1 MVILLLF
8 IKKYNKLKHPYIKI
22 SIMILVV
29 LAFLSIFAP
38 FLTDYDPVTNN
49 ARNRLKSPS
58 TKHLLG
64 TDQFGRD
71 IFTRILYGLKMSMEV
86 GLAVVFLTV
95 IFGGFVGVLA
105 GYYPKL
111 DKLIMRVLD
120 AIMAFPGIIIAISLA
135 AIWGAGKL
143 NIILALSFAYF
154 PKMARIVRSSVIS
167 IKDLEYVQSA
177 RAAGANDLRI
187 IFKYILKNSASPIMV
202 QATFNFALAI
212 LDEAALSFLGVG
224 IMPPTP
230 SLGAMVTDART
241 YMVVAP
247 WMILA
252 PGLMIILAVLSLNLL
267 GDGLRDLLDPHLK
280 GTFKK

>member
-1 MVILLLF
+1 LLF
-8 IKKYNKLKHPYIKI
+8 LKKYKKYQHPYITT
-22 SIMILVV
+22 SIIILFI
-29 LAFLSIFAP
+29 LIFLSLFAP
-38 FLTDYDPVTNN
+38 VLTDYNPVRND
-49 ARNRLKSPS
+49 ARNRLQPPS
-58 TKHLLG
+58 REHLLG

-71 IFTRILYGLKMSMEV
+71 IFTRILYGLRTSIEI
-86 GLAVVFLTV
+86 GISVVILTI
-95 IFGGFVGVLA
+95 IFGGIIGIAA
-105 GYYPKL
+105 GYYPYL
-111 DKLIMRVLD
+111 DKIIMRVLD
-120 AIMAFPGIIIAISLA
+120 AMMAFPGIIIAISLA

-154 PKMARIVRSSVIS
+154 PKMARIVRSAVIS
-167 IKDLEYVQSA
+167 IKDLEYVESA
-177 RAAGANDLRI
+177 RAAGANDFRI

-224 IMPPTP
+224 IMPPAP

-252 PGLMIILAVLSLNLL
+252 PGIMIILSVLSLNLL

-280 GTFKK
+280 NTLKK

>member
-1 MVILLLF
+1 LLF
-8 IKKYNKLKHPYIKI
+8 LKKYKKYEHSYITTSIIILIILI
-22 SIMILVV
+22 S
-29 LAFLSIFAP
+29 LSLFAP
-38 FLTDYDPVTNN
+38 LLTDYNPVRNN
-49 ARNRLKSPS
+49 ARNRLQPPS
-58 TKHLLG
+58 KEHLLG
-64 TDQFGRD
+64 TDQYGRD
-71 IFTRILYGLKMSMEV
+71 IFTRILYGLRTSIEV
-86 GLAVVFLTV
+86 GISVVILTV
-95 IFGGFVGVLA
+95 IFGGIVGIVA
-105 GYYPKL
+105 GYYPQI
-111 DKLIMRVLD
+111 DKIIMRVLD
-120 AIMAFPGIIIAISLA
+120 AMMAFPGIIIAISLA

-154 PKMARIVRSSVIS
+154 PKMARIIRSAVIS
-167 IKDLEYVQSA
+167 IKDLDYVDSA

-224 IMPPTP
+224 IMPPAP

-252 PGLMIILAVLSLNLL
+252 PGMMIILSVLSLNLL
-267 GDGLRDLLDPHLK
+267 GDGMRDLLDPHLK
-280 GTFKK
+280 NTLKK

>member
-1 MVILLLF
+1 MLF
-8 IKKYNKLKHPYIKI
+8 LKKYKKYEHSYITTSIIILIILI
-22 SIMILVV
+22 S
-29 LAFLSIFAP
+29 LSLFAP
-38 FLTDYDPVTNN
+38 LLTDYNPVRNN
-49 ARNRLKSPS
+49 ARNRLQPPS
-58 TKHLLG
+58 KEHLLG
-64 TDQFGRD
+64 TDQYGRD
-71 IFTRILYGLKMSMEV
+71 IFTRILYGLRTSIEV
-86 GLAVVFLTV
+86 GISVVILTV
-95 IFGGFVGVLA
+95 IFGGVVGIVA
-105 GYYPKL
+105 GYYPQI
-111 DKLIMRVLD
+111 DKIIMRVLD
-120 AIMAFPGIIIAISLA
+120 AMMAFPGIIIAISLA

-154 PKMARIVRSSVIS
+154 PKMARIIRSAVIS
-167 IKDLEYVQSA
+167 IKDLDYVDSA

-224 IMPPTP
+224 IMPPAP

-252 PGLMIILAVLSLNLL
+252 PGMMIILSVLSLNLL
-267 GDGLRDLLDPHLK
+267 GDGMRDLLDPHLK
-280 GTFKK
+280 NTLKK

>member
-1 MVILLLF
+1 LLF
-8 IKKYNKLKHPYIKI
+8 LKKYKKYQHPYITT
-22 SIMILVV
+22 SIIILFI
-29 LAFLSIFAP
+29 LIFLSLFAP
-38 FLTDYDPVTNN
+38 VLTDYNPLRND
-49 ARNRLKSPS
+49 ARNRLQPPS
-58 TKHLLG
+58 REHLLG

-71 IFTRILYGLKMSMEV
+71 IFTRILYGLRTSIEI
-86 GLAVVFLTV
+86 GISVVILTI
-95 IFGGFVGVLA
+95 IFGGIIGIAA
-105 GYYPKL
+105 GYYPYL
-111 DKLIMRVLD
+111 DKIIMRVLD
-120 AIMAFPGIIIAISLA
+120 AMMAFPGIIIAISLA

-154 PKMARIVRSSVIS
+154 PKMARNVRSAVIS
-167 IKDLEYVQSA
+167 IKDLEYVESA
-177 RAAGANDLRI
+177 RAAGANDFRI

-224 IMPPTP
+224 IMPPEP

-252 PGLMIILAVLSLNLL
+252 PGIMIILSVLSLNLL

-280 GTFKK
+280 NTLKK

>member
-1 MVILLLF
+1 MLF
-8 IKKYNKLKHPYIKI
+8 LKKYKKYKHPYITT
-22 SIMILVV
+22 SIIILIF
-29 LAFLSIFAP
+29 LIFLSVFAP
-38 FLTDYDPVTNN
+38 FLTDYNPVRNN
-49 ARNRLKSPS
+49 ARKRLQAPS
-58 TKHLLG
+58 KAHFLG
-64 TDQFGRD
+64 TDQYGRD
-71 IFTRILYGLKMSMEV
+71 VFTRIIYGIRISMAI
-86 GLAVVFLTV
+86 GLAVVSLTV
-95 IFGGFVGVLA
+95 IFGGLIGIIA
-105 GYYPKL
+105 GYYPQL
-111 DKLIMRVLD
+111 DKVIMRVLD
-120 AIMAFPGIIIAISLA
+120 AMMAFPGIIIAISLA

-167 IKDLEYVQSA
+167 IKDLDYVESA
-177 RAAGANDLRI
+177 KAAGAKDLRI

-224 IMPPTP
+224 IMPPEP

-247 WMILA
+247 WMIFA
-252 PGLMIILAVLSLNLL
+252 PGIMIVLAVLSLNLL

-280 GTFKK
+280 NIIKK

>member
-1 MVILLLF
+1 MLF
-8 IKKYNKLKHPYIKI
+8 LKKYKKYNHPYITTAI
-22 SIMILVV
+22 IILIF

-38 FLTDYDPVTNN
+38 VLTDYNPVRNN
-49 ARNRLKSPS
+49 ARNRLQPPS
-58 TKHLLG
+58 GEHLLG

-71 IFTRILYGLKMSMEV
+71 IFTRILYGIRTSMQV
-86 GLAVVFLTV
+86 GLAVVVLTV
-95 IFGGFVGVLA
+95 IFGGLFGVAA
-105 GYYPKL
+105 GFYPGI
-111 DKLIMRVLD
+111 DKIIMRILD
-120 AIMAFPGIIIAISLA
+120 AMMAFPGIIIAISLA

-154 PKMARIVRSSVIS
+154 PKMARIVRSAVIS
-167 IKDLEYVQSA
+167 IKDLEYVESA

-224 IMPPTP
+224 IMPPAP

-247 WMILA
+247 WMIFA
-252 PGLMIILAVLSLNLL
+252 PGIMIVLAVLSLNLL

-280 GTFKK
+280 NTLKK

>member
-1 MVILLLF
+1 LLF
-8 IKKYNKLKHPYIKI
+8 LKKYKKYEHSYITT
-22 SIMILVV
+22 SIIILII
-29 LAFLSIFAP
+29 LIFLSLFAP
-38 FLTDYDPVTNN
+38 LLTDYNPVRNN
-49 ARNRLKSPS
+49 ARNRLQPPS
-58 TKHLLG
+58 KEHLLG
-64 TDQFGRD
+64 TDQYGRD
-71 IFTRILYGLKMSMEV
+71 IFTRILYGLRTSIEV
-86 GLAVVFLTV
+86 GISVVILTV
-95 IFGGFVGVLA
+95 IFGGIVGIVA
-105 GYYPKL
+105 GYYPQI
-111 DKLIMRVLD
+111 DKIIMRVLD
-120 AIMAFPGIIIAISLA
+120 AMMAFPGIIIAISLA

-154 PKMARIVRSSVIS
+154 PKMARIIRSAVIS
-167 IKDLEYVQSA
+167 IKDLDYVDSA

-224 IMPPTP
+224 IMPPAP

-252 PGLMIILAVLSLNLL
+252 PGMMIILSVLSLNLL
-267 GDGLRDLLDPHLK
+267 GDGMRDLLDPHLK
-280 GTFKK
+280 NTLKK

>member
-1 MVILLLF
+1 MLF
-8 IKKYNKLKHPYIKI
+8 LKKYNKYKHPYITT
-22 SIMILVV
+22 SIIILII
-29 LAFLSIFAP
+29 LLFLSLFAP
-38 FLTDYDPVTNN
+38 LLTDYNPVRNN
-49 ARNRLKSPS
+49 PRNRLLPPS
-58 TKHLLG
+58 RENLLG

-71 IFTRILYGLKMSMEV
+71 IFTRILFGLRTSMQI
-86 GLAVVFLTV
+86 GISVVVLT
-95 IFGGFVGVLA
+95 IFFGGIIGVAA
-105 GYYPKL
+105 GYYPQL
-111 DKLIMRVLD
+111 DKVIMRVLD
-120 AIMAFPGIIIAISLA
+120 AMMAFPGIIIAISLA

-154 PKMARIVRSSVIS
+154 PKMARIVRSAVIS
-167 IKDLEYVQSA
+167 IKDLEYVESA
-177 RAAGANDLRI
+177 KAAGANDLRI

-224 IMPPTP
+224 IMPPAP

-252 PGLMIILAVLSLNLL
+252 PGSMIIFSVLALNLL

-280 GTFKK
+280 NTLKK

>member
-1 MVILLLF
+1 MLF
-8 IKKYNKLKHPYIKI
+8 LKKYKKYKHPYVTT
-22 SIMILVV
+22 SIIILSF
-29 LAFLSIFAP
+29 LAFLSLFAP
-38 FLTDYDPVTNN
+38 VLTDYNPVRND
-49 ARNRLKSPS
+49 ARNRLQPPS
-58 TKHLLG
+58 RQHILG

-71 IFTRILYGLKMSMEV
+71 IFTRILYGLRTSMQV
-86 GLAVVFLTV
+86 GLAVVILTV
-95 IFGGFVGVLA
+95 FFGGIVGITA
-105 GYYPKL
+105 GYYPRI
-111 DKLIMRVLD
+111 DKVVMRILD
-120 AIMAFPGIIIAISLA
+120 AMMAFPGIIIAISLA
-135 AIWGAGKL
+135 AVWGAGKL

-154 PKMARIVRSSVIS
+154 PKMARIVRSAVIS
-167 IKDLEYVQSA
+167 IKDLDYVDSA
-177 RAAGANDLRI
+177 RAAGADDLRI

-224 IMPPTP
+224 IMPPAP

-252 PGLMIILAVLSLNLL
+252 PGIMIVLAVLSLNLL

-280 GTFKK
+280 NTLKK

>member
-1 MVILLLF
+1 MLF
-8 IKKYNKLKHPYIKI
+8 LKKYKKYEHSYITTSIIILIILI
-22 SIMILVV
+22 S
-29 LAFLSIFAP
+29 LSLFAP
-38 FLTDYDPVTNN
+38 LLTDYNPVRNN
-49 ARNRLKSPS
+49 ARNRLQPPS
-58 TKHLLG
+58 KEHLLG
-64 TDQFGRD
+64 TDQYGRD
-71 IFTRILYGLKMSMEV
+71 IFTRILYGLRTSIEV
-86 GLAVVFLTV
+86 GISVVILTV
-95 IFGGFVGVLA
+95 IFGGIVGIVA
-105 GYYPKL
+105 GYYPQI
-111 DKLIMRVLD
+111 DKIIMRVLD
-120 AIMAFPGIIIAISLA
+120 AMMAFPGIIIAISLA

-154 PKMARIVRSSVIS
+154 PKMARIIRSAVIS
-167 IKDLEYVQSA
+167 IKDLDYVDSA

-224 IMPPTP
+224 IMPPAP

-252 PGLMIILAVLSLNLL
+252 PGMMIILSVLSLNLL
-267 GDGLRDLLDPHLK
+267 GDGMRDLLDPHLK
-280 GTFKK
+280 NTLKK

>member
-1 MVILLLF
+1 MLLF
-8 IKKYNKLKHPYIKI
+8 IKKYNRLKHPYIKI
-22 SIMILVV
+22 SLVILAV
-29 LAFLSIFAP
+29 LAFLSVFAP
-38 FLTDYDPVTNN
+38 LLTDYDPVSNKP
-49 ARNRLKSPS
+49 RDRLQPPS
-58 TKHLLG
+58 AKHLLG

-71 IFTRILYGLKMSMEV
+71 ILTRILYGIRSSMEV
-86 GLAVVFLTV
+86 GLAVVFFTV
-95 IFGGFVGVLA
+95 IFGGFFGIMA
-105 GYYPKL
+105 GYYEAV
-111 DKLIMRVLD
+111 DKIIMRILD
-120 AIMAFPGIIIAISLA
+120 ALMAFPGIIIAISLA

-143 NIILALSFAYF
+143 NIIIALSFAYF

-167 IKDLEYVQSA
+167 IKDLDYVQSA
-177 RAAGANDLRI
+177 RAVGAKDLRI

-224 IMPPTP
+224 IMPPAP
-230 SLGAMVTDART
+230 SLGAMITDART

-252 PGLMIILAVLSLNLL
+252 PGIVIILAVLSLNLL

-280 GTFKK
+280 GSFKK

>member
-1 MVILLLF
+1 MLF
-8 IKKYNKLKHPYIKI
+8 LKKYKKYKHPYITT
-22 SIMILVV
+22 SIIIL
-29 LAFLSIFAP
+29 LFLIFLSVFAP
-38 FLTDYDPVTNN
+38 VLTEYNPVRNN
-49 ARNRLKSPS
+49 ARNRLESPS
-58 TKHLLG
+58 QEHLLG
-64 TDQFGRD
+64 TDQYGRD
-71 IFTRILYGLKMSMEV
+71 IFTRIIYGIRISMQI
-86 GLAVVFLTV
+86 GLAVVILTV
-95 IFGGFVGVLA
+95 IFGGIIGVIA

-111 DKLIMRVLD
+111 DKFIMRILD
-120 AIMAFPGIIIAISLA
+120 AMMAFPGIIIAISLA

-167 IKDLEYVQSA
+167 IKDLEYVESA
-177 RAAGANDLRI
+177 RAAGAKDLRI

-224 IMPPTP
+224 IMPPEP

-247 WMILA
+247 WMIFA
-252 PGLMIILAVLSLNLL
+252 PGIMIVLAVLSLNLL

-280 GTFKK
+280 NTIKR

>member
-1 MVILLLF
+1 MLF
-8 IKKYNKLKHPYIKI
+8 LKKYKKYEHPYITT
-22 SIMILVV
+22 SIIILIV
-29 LAFLSIFAP
+29 LAFLSLFAP
-38 FLTDYDPVTNN
+38 FLTDFNPVRNN
-49 ARNRLKSPS
+49 PRNRLKAPS
-58 TKHLLG
+58 REHLLG

-71 IFTRILYGLKMSMEV
+71 IFTRILYGIRTSMQV
-86 GLAVVFLTV
+86 GFSVVILTVVF
-95 IFGGFVGVLA
+95 GGVVGIAA
-105 GYYPKL
+105 GYYPQL
-111 DKLIMRVLD
+111 DKIIMRILD
-120 AIMAFPGIIIAISLA
+120 AMMAFPGIIIAISLA

-167 IKDLEYVQSA
+167 IKDLEYVESA
-177 RAAGANDLRI
+177 RAAGAKDFRI

-224 IMPPTP
+224 IMPPAP

-247 WMILA
+247 WMIFS
-252 PGLMIILAVLSLNLL
+252 PGIMIVLAVLSLNLL

-280 GTFKK
+280 NTLRK

>member
-1 MVILLLF
+1 MLF
-8 IKKYNKLKHPYIKI
+8 LKKYQKYQHPYITT
-22 SIMILVV
+22 SIIILFILV
-29 LAFLSIFAP
+29 FLSLFAP
-38 FLTDYDPVTNN
+38 VLTDYNPVRND
-49 ARNRLKSPS
+49 ARNRLQPPS
-58 TKHLLG
+58 REHLLG

-71 IFTRILYGLKMSMEV
+71 IFTRILYGLRASIEI
-86 GLAVVFLTV
+86 GISVVILTI
-95 IFGGFVGVLA
+95 IFGGIIGIAA
-105 GYYPKL
+105 GYYPYL
-111 DKLIMRVLD
+111 DKIIMRVLD
-120 AIMAFPGIIIAISLA
+120 AMMAFPGIIIAISLA

-143 NIILALSFAYF
+143 NIIFALSFAYF
-154 PKMARIVRSSVIS
+154 PKMARIVRSAVIS
-167 IKDLEYVQSA
+167 IKDLEYVESA
-177 RAAGANDLRI
+177 RAAGATDFRI

-224 IMPPTP
+224 IMPPEP

-252 PGLMIILAVLSLNLL
+252 PGIMIILSVLSLNLL

-280 GTFKK
+280 NTLKK

>member
-1 MVILLLF
+1 MLF
-8 IKKYNKLKHPYIKI
+8 LKKYKKYEHSYITT
-22 SIMILVV
+22 SIIILII
-29 LAFLSIFAP
+29 LIFLSLFAP
-38 FLTDYDPVTNN
+38 LLTDYNPVRNN
-49 ARNRLKSPS
+49 ARNRLQPPS
-58 TKHLLG
+58 KEHLLG
-64 TDQFGRD
+64 TDQYGRD
-71 IFTRILYGLKMSMEV
+71 IFTRILYGLRTSIEV
-86 GLAVVFLTV
+86 GISVVILTV
-95 IFGGFVGVLA
+95 IFGGIVGIVA
-105 GYYPKL
+105 GYYPQI
-111 DKLIMRVLD
+111 DKIIMRVLD
-120 AIMAFPGIIIAISLA
+120 AMMAFPGIIIAISLA

-154 PKMARIVRSSVIS
+154 PKMARIIRSAVIS
-167 IKDLEYVQSA
+167 IKDLDYVDSA

-224 IMPPTP
+224 IMPPAP

-252 PGLMIILAVLSLNLL
+252 PGMMIILSVLSLNLL
-267 GDGLRDLLDPHLK
+267 GDGMRDLLDPHLK
-280 GTFKK
+280 NTLKK

>member
-1 MVILLLF
+1 LLF
-8 IKKYNKLKHPYIKI
+8 LKKYKKYQHPYITT
-22 SIMILVV
+22 SIIILFI
-29 LAFLSIFAP
+29 LIFLSLFAP
-38 FLTDYDPVTNN
+38 VLTDYSPVRNN
-49 ARNRLKSPS
+49 ARNRLQPPS
-58 TKHLLG
+58 REHLLG

-71 IFTRILYGLKMSMEV
+71 IFTRILYGLRTSIEI
-86 GLAVVFLTV
+86 GISVVILTI
-95 IFGGFVGVLA
+95 IFGGIIGIAA
-105 GYYPKL
+105 GYYPYL
-111 DKLIMRVLD
+111 DKIIMRVLD
-120 AIMAFPGIIIAISLA
+120 AMMAFPGIIIAISLA

-143 NIILALSFAYF
+143 NIIFALSFAYF
-154 PKMARIVRSSVIS
+154 PKMARIVRSAVIS
-167 IKDLEYVQSA
+167 IKDLEYVESA
-177 RAAGANDLRI
+177 RAAGATDFRI

-224 IMPPTP
+224 IMPPAP

-252 PGLMIILAVLSLNLL
+252 PGIMIILSVLSLNLL

-280 GTFKK
+280 NTLRK

>member
-1 MVILLLF
+1 LLF
-8 IKKYNKLKHPYIKI
+8 LKKYKKYEHSYITT
-22 SIMILVV
+22 SIIILII
-29 LAFLSIFAP
+29 LIFLSLFAP
-38 FLTDYDPVTNN
+38 LLTDYNPVRNN
-49 ARNRLKSPS
+49 ARNRLQPPS
-58 TKHLLG
+58 KEHLLG
-64 TDQFGRD
+64 TDQYGRD
-71 IFTRILYGLKMSMEV
+71 IFTRILYGLRTSIEV
-86 GLAVVFLTV
+86 GISVVILTV
-95 IFGGFVGVLA
+95 IFGGVVGIVA
-105 GYYPKL
+105 GYYPQI
-111 DKLIMRVLD
+111 DKIIMRVLD
-120 AIMAFPGIIIAISLA
+120 AMMAFPGIIIAISLA

-154 PKMARIVRSSVIS
+154 PKMARIIRSAVIS
-167 IKDLEYVQSA
+167 IKDLDYVDSA

-224 IMPPTP
+224 IMPPAP

-252 PGLMIILAVLSLNLL
+252 PGMMIILSVLSLNLL
-267 GDGLRDLLDPHLK
+267 GDGMRDLLDPHLK
-280 GTFKK
+280 NTLKK

>member
-1 MVILLLF
+1 MLF
-8 IKKYNKLKHPYIKI
+8 LKKYKKYEHSYITT
-22 SIMILVV
+22 SIIILII
-29 LAFLSIFAP
+29 LIFLSLFAP
-38 FLTDYDPVTNN
+38 LLTDYNPVRNN
-49 ARNRLKSPS
+49 ARNRLQPPS
-58 TKHLLG
+58 KEHLLG
-64 TDQFGRD
+64 TDQYGRD
-71 IFTRILYGLKMSMEV
+71 IFTRILYGLRTSIEV
-86 GLAVVFLTV
+86 GISVVILTV
-95 IFGGFVGVLA
+95 IFGGVVGIVA
-105 GYYPKL
+105 GYYPQI
-111 DKLIMRVLD
+111 DKIIMRVLD
-120 AIMAFPGIIIAISLA
+120 AMMAFPGIIIAISLA

-154 PKMARIVRSSVIS
+154 PKMARIIRSAVIS
-167 IKDLEYVQSA
+167 IKDLDYVDSA

-224 IMPPTP
+224 IMPPAP

-252 PGLMIILAVLSLNLL
+252 PGMMIILSVLSLNLL
-267 GDGLRDLLDPHLK
+267 GDGMRDLLDPHLK
-280 GTFKK
+280 NTLKK

>member
-1 MVILLLF
+1 LLF
-8 IKKYNKLKHPYIKI
+8 LKKYKKYEHPYITT
-22 SIMILVV
+22 SIIILII
-29 LAFLSIFAP
+29 LIFLSLFAP
-38 FLTDYDPVTNN
+38 LLTDYNPVRNN
-49 ARNRLKSPS
+49 ARNRLQPPS
-58 TKHLLG
+58 KEHLLG
-64 TDQFGRD
+64 TDQYGRD
-71 IFTRILYGLKMSMEV
+71 IFTRILYGLRTSIEV
-86 GLAVVFLTV
+86 GISVVILTV
-95 IFGGFVGVLA
+95 IFGGIVGIVA
-105 GYYPKL
+105 GYYPQI
-111 DKLIMRVLD
+111 DKIIMRVLD
-120 AIMAFPGIIIAISLA
+120 AMMAFPGIIIAISLA

-154 PKMARIVRSSVIS
+154 PKMARIIRSAVIS
-167 IKDLEYVQSA
+167 IKDLDYVDSA

-224 IMPPTP
+224 IMPPAP

-252 PGLMIILAVLSLNLL
+252 PGMMIILSVLSLNLL
-267 GDGLRDLLDPHLK
+267 GDGMRDLLDPHLK
-280 GTFKK
+280 NTLKK

>member
-1 MVILLLF
+1 LLF
-8 IKKYNKLKHPYIKI
+8 LKKYKKYEHSYITTSIIILIILI
-22 SIMILVV
+22 S
-29 LAFLSIFAP
+29 LSLFAP
-38 FLTDYDPVTNN
+38 LLTDYNPVRNN
-49 ARNRLKSPS
+49 ARNRLQPPS
-58 TKHLLG
+58 KEHFLG
-64 TDQFGRD
+64 TDQYGRD
-71 IFTRILYGLKMSMEV
+71 IFTRILYGLRTSIEV
-86 GLAVVFLTV
+86 GISVVILTV
-95 IFGGFVGVLA
+95 IFGGIVGIVA
-105 GYYPKL
+105 GYYPQI
-111 DKLIMRVLD
+111 DKIIMRVLD
-120 AIMAFPGIIIAISLA
+120 AMMAFPGIIIAISLA

-154 PKMARIVRSSVIS
+154 PKMARIIRSAVIS
-167 IKDLEYVQSA
+167 IKDLDYVDSA

-224 IMPPTP
+224 IMPPAP

-252 PGLMIILAVLSLNLL
+252 PGMMIILSVLSLNLL
-267 GDGLRDLLDPHLK
+267 GDGMRDLLDPHLK
-280 GTFKK
+280 NTLKK